1 MERFKY
7 MYDNHTLMYDNHTLM
22 DEAELKILSL
32 FLDLDKHYF
41 AEINKKTKITRPRT
55 MRVLRKL
62 VESNVLEVKEE
73 ANIKYYSL
81 KKNETTFSVLSIV
94 EYNKTMKFLKKHK
107 TIKRALDMIKERY
120 DDPLISLVFG
130 SYAKNYATKTSDV
143 DLLLVKESFSKSEI
157 KKVEDI
163 IDLVNGRI
171 GLQINPH
178 LMQLDEFKAKNE
190 LVKEVIDNH
199 MILKGAELF
208 FRSVIE

>member
-1 MERFKY
+1 
-7 MYDNHTLMYDNHTLM
+7 
-22 DEAELKILSL
+22 
-32 FLDLDKHYF
+32 
-41 AEINKKTKITRPRT
+41 

>member
-1 MERFKY
+1 

-32 FLDLDKHYF
+32 FLDLDRHYF
-41 AEINKKTKITRPRT
+41 AEISKKTKITRPRT

-62 VESNVLEVKEE
+62 TESNVLEVKEE
-73 ANIKYYSL
+73 ANIKYYYL
-81 KKNETTFSVLSIV
+81 RKDEATFSVLSIV
-94 EYNKTMKFLKKHK
+94 EYDKTMKFLKKYK
-107 TIKRALDMIKERY
+107 TIKRALEMIKERY

-130 SYAKNYATKTSDV
+130 SYAKNYTTKTSDV

-163 IDLVNGRI
+163 IDLVNGRT

-178 LMQLDEFKAKNE
+178 LMRLDEFKAKNE
-190 LVKEVIDNH
+190 LVKEVIENH
-199 MILKGAELF
+199 IILKGAELF
-208 FRSVIE
+208 FRSVIV